1 MDAFII
7 SKISNYFNIA
17 KNYNF
22 AKEIRNSALTKTFF
36 EKCYKRSSYIVYP
49 EENGMKMVTI
59 PTLKESVN
67 FPNSNFEAMFSK
79 GIDNCMFFWNSKD
92 KAILAYQFLPFLAQ
106 TLQVDEEIDEAFF
119 FKVSENS
126 FWAVI
131 NHNQAYRFDRFK
143 RAKKITLTGFQ
154 YKEEYIDGKMYAD
167 YYGEELCVHDLAEN
181 QSYRVKFLQASY
193 WEIVSKD
200 LVVIDFS
207 HHDQTIEGVL
217 PSNDLKSDDKR
228 NVLCRMHLVKGTENT
243 INLEFISFLPA
254 NYNIIKITP
263 SLGLYYSKT
272 DEEKTIN
279 IFKNEKEIVIID
291 VPDINQVSDIKII
304 DDDRMYIQTKKE
316 IIAFNVLT
324 GAVERRINIAKKLG
338 DRGVLKEIA
347 NFEKIGDYYIMYI
360 VLELSSQ
367 EYPWRTY
374 VTDMNFDIIYE
385 LEDRKHHSYNE

>member
-1 MDAFII
+1 
-7 SKISNYFNIA
+7 
-17 KNYNF
+17 
-22 AKEIRNSALTKTFF
+22 
-36 EKCYKRSSYIVYP
+36 
-49 EENGMKMVTI
+49 
-59 PTLKESVN
+59 
-67 FPNSNFEAMFSK
+67 
-79 GIDNCMFFWNSKD
+79 
-92 KAILAYQFLPFLAQ
+92 
-106 TLQVDEEIDEAFF
+106 
-119 FKVSENS
+119 
-126 FWAVI
+126 
-131 NHNQAYRFDRFK
+131 
-143 RAKKITLTGFQ
+143 
-154 YKEEYIDGKMYAD
+154 
-167 YYGEELCVHDLAEN
+167 
-181 QSYRVKFLQASY
+181 
-193 WEIVSKD
+193 
-200 LVVIDFS
+200 
-207 HHDQTIEGVL
+207 
-217 PSNDLKSDDKR
+217 
-228 NVLCRMHLVKGTENT
+228 MHLVKGAENT